1 MNIETLH
8 LPEPLYIGATAVIPY
23 RDGYAAQLVFT
34 PKYGDSVSLGVR
46 DGNLL
51 HVPLNLVTHCGVK
64 DYRVKYEPYEHNYTV
79 QPRDDDQA
87 RVLEEAKALIDQGT
101 NFIAEAPTGWGKSWL
116 GCAIAVY
123 SGQPTLIIV
132 PKSDLVS
139 SWRDNLTKTLKVP
152 PNEIG
157 LIQGAKVDYKNKR
170 FVIALVQSI
179 VTKADNGKFDDD
191 FYKTFGLV
199 LWDEVHRMGAPS
211 FIRSC
216 MLFPARHRVG
226 LSATTYRGDGK
237 MPIVEANI
245 GKVLTKGN
253 AVPMSPKVLVVK
265 TGYSIPKYGRDGRKL
280 IYSAGRLASVYV
292 DMGSSHERNEHIIK
306 FAQAAYNKGRE
317 GIVLMSDLIDKHL
330 KILHRALLQAGIP
343 ATDIGYY
350 KGGMSPSALALNAKK
365 RIILTTFAMC
375 KEGTDYPHW
384 DTLVLCTPHSD
395 VQQAIGR
402 VMRKKEGKLTPVILD
417 LVDSGSLLQ
426 GYTQRRKK
434 SYINVGADVNE
445 LN

>member
-23 RDGYAAQLVFT
+23 KDGYASQLVFT

-51 HVPLNLVTHCGVK
+51 HVPLNLVSHVGVK
-64 DYRVKYEPYEHNYTV
+64 DYRVKYEAYSHNYTV
-79 QPRDDDQA
+79 KPRDEDQA
-87 RVLEEAKALIDQGT
+87 RVLEEVHALIDQGV

-116 GCAIAVY
+116 GCATAVY
-123 SGQPTLIIV
+123 AGQPTLIIV
-132 PKSDLVS
+132 PKSDLVA

-179 VTKADNGKFDDD
+179 VTKADNGKFDDE
-191 FYKTFGLV
+191 FYRTFGMV
-199 LWDEVHRMGAPS
+199 IWDEVHRMGAPS

-245 GKVLTKGN
+245 GKVLTKGS
-253 AVPMSPKVLVVK
+253 AIPMSPKVLVVK
-265 TGYSIPKYGRDGRKL
+265 TGYNIPKYGADGRKL
-280 IYSAGRLASVYV
+280 IYSAGRLATVYG
-292 DMGSSHERNEHIIK
+292 DMGCNHDRNEHIIK
-306 FAQAAYNKGRE
+306 FATAAYKKGRE

-330 KILHRALLQAGIP
+330 KILHRALLNAGIP
-343 ATDIGYY
+343 ASDIGYY
-350 KGGMSPSALALNAKK
+350 KGGMSTSALELNAKK
-365 RIILTTFAMC
+365 RIVLTTFAMC
-375 KEGTDYPHW
+375 KEGTDFPHW

-402 VMRKKEGKLTPVILD
+402 VMRKKEGKLTPVVLD
-417 LVDSGSLLQ
+417 LVDNGGLLQ
-426 GYTQRRKK
+426 GYTHRRRK
-434 SYINVGADVNE
+434 SYVSVGADIQE